1 MKLIDNASQWHKLWS
16 IRFAILSAL
25 FGSIT
30 TAYMALPPDWLPYI
44 PGWAKLLLAAGSML
58 TAGAASVARVV
69 QQTKLQPD
77 DSDKAG
83 A

>member
-1 MKLIDNASQWHKLWS
+1 MKLIDNAGQWHKLWS
-16 IRFAILSAL
+16 IRFSIMSAL

-30 TAYMALPPDWLPYI
+30 TAYLALPPDWLPYI
-44 PGWAKLLLAAGSML
+44 PGWAKLLLAAGSMT

-77 DSDKAG
+77 GTDKAG